1 MLYYDHKMPPCPKYF
16 APPHPSTGH
25 PTRFAGKLPAVDDQ
39 PLAKWQT
46 QLTRTQAELAQL
58 GPMRP
63 GSLSQQYKDPVA
75 KTGAYWQLSY
85 THHMRSRSRYV
96 RPAELPRLRSLL
108 ANFKRFRALVDRCVD
123 LSVKIADRQT
133 DLQRATAALRPE
145 RLARSRSGRKASGP
159 V

>member
-1 MLYYDHKMPPCPKYF
+1 MTLRQNNF
-16 APPHPSTGH
+16 ARPHPPAGLPH
-25 PTRFAGKLPAVDDQ
+25 RFAGKLPAVEDK
-39 PLAKWQT
+39 PLAQWQA
-46 QLTRTQAELAQL
+46 QLARTQAELAQL

-75 KTGAYWQLSY
+75 QTGAYWQLSY
-85 THHMRSRSRYV
+85 THNMRSRSRYV
-96 RPAELPRLRSLL
+96 RPTEVARIKSLL

-133 DLQRATAALRPE
+133 ELLRASAPDQ
-145 RLARSRSGRKASGP
+145 